1 MEIIDKHI
9 KETEE
14 IIKTNDAER
23 AKKQYNFLFSVYSSK
38 ISDYEKGTSVFQ
50 FKENSVWNLNG
61 LNLPTKVDYI
71 ADLKLVLD
79 KIILYKQEKEQSN
92 FKSTNS
98 AFNNNVTIEDNSIQ
112 ISNSHIQDSQIGQ
125 AKTEKKS
132 VWKIVAG
139 IIAGLAGIT
148 AVLTFILEL
157 CGVL

>member
-98 AFNNNVTIEDNSIQ
+98 
-112 ISNSHIQDSQIGQ
+112 QIGQ

>member
-1 MEIIDKHI
+1 MGIIDKHI

-14 IIKTNDAER
+14 IIKTNDRDR
-23 AKKQYNFLFSVYSSK
+23 AKKQYAFLFSIYSSK

-50 FKENSVWNLNG
+50 SKENSVWNLNG
-61 LNLPTKVDYI
+61 LNLPTNVDYI
-71 ADLKLVLD
+71 ADLKLVLE

-92 FKSTNS
+92 SQITNS
-98 AFNNNVTIEDNSIQ
+98 TFYKNVMIEDNSIQ

-139 IIAGLAGIT
+139 IITGLAGIST
-148 AVLTFILEL
+148 VLTLVLKL